1 LRHENALDGPL
12 VGWARATGEADIRP
26 ENVETAERKP
36 IIAVTAVG
44 VAAVAAVVQYAVP
57 SAVPVLERESG
68 ALEAGE
74 WWRLVTPLFVQTLG
88 WYQVVTNLATLAV
101 VGVVAERLFGRWRW
115 AVLFAAG
122 AIGGQI
128 AAYAWWEPGGG
139 DSIAICGLAGG
150 TVIWLLAGQ
159 RDASRW
165 AVGAVVCYIAA
176 LTGWGFGGIRA
187 AAVAAL
193 AAVVVLR
200 VVRVRGVALVG
211 AVACAVAL
219 TVVADLH
226 GVSLLSGMTIAL
238 VITCCGV
245 GSAPRSNAPAGF
257 APVTDR

>member
-1 LRHENALDGPL
+1 
-12 VGWARATGEADIRP
+12 V
-26 ENVETAERKP
+26 NVETAERKP
-36 IIAVTAVG
+36 IIAATAVG

-57 SAVPVLERESG
+57 ALVPVLERGQG

-74 WWRLVTPLFVQTLG
+74 WWRLVTPLLVQTLG
-88 WYQVVTNLATLAV
+88 WYQVVTNLVTLAV

-122 AIGGQI
+122 TIGGQI
-128 AAYAWWEPGGG
+128 AAYAMRDPGGG

-150 TVIWLLAGQ
+150 VVIWLLAGR
-159 RDASRW
+159 RDATRW
-165 AVGAVVCYIAA
+165 AVWAVVCYVAA

-187 AAVAAL
+187 AAVAVL
-193 AAVVVLR
+193 AAVVVLC
-200 VVRVRGVALVG
+200 VVRVRSVVLVG

-226 GVSLLSGMTIAL
+226 GVSLLSGMIIAL

-245 GSAPRSNAPAGF
+245 GSTPRSSAAAGF
-257 APVTDR
+257 VPATDR